1 MCVGRYAA
9 ATERSGVAA
18 KCLLLGN
25 STQGFPAECDNGRS
39 FSFFGKIISSM
50 LIGSLFPADAACRVP
65 TAFPGSGVL
74 GCGVGGLW
82 VWGTKK
88 KERQNLCLSFLGG
101 DYLLSH
107 FRSTIGVVRLNFSVR
122 NGKRWNP
129 HAVITF
135 VFTFVNRSPAAV
147 IS

>member
-25 STQGFPAECDNGRS
+25 STQGFLEECDNGRS

-65 TAFPGSGVL
+65 TAFNWLYGFLSGIKHML
-74 GCGVGGLW
+74 GMRICGNLWESVGD
-82 VWGTKK
+82 
-88 KERQNLCLSFLGG
+88 E
-101 DYLLSH
+101 
-107 FRSTIGVVRLNFSVR
+107 
-122 NGKRWNP
+122 
-129 HAVITF
+129 
-135 VFTFVNRSPAAV
+135 
-147 IS
+147 

>member
-18 KCLLLGN
+18 KCLLPGN
-25 STQGFPAECDNGRS
+25 SMQGIPKECDNGRS

-65 TAFPGSGVL
+65 TVFRDLGGVVL
-74 GCGVGGLW
+74 GCCVGGIW

-88 KERQNLCLSFLGG
+88 RRG
-101 DYLLSH
+101 
-107 FRSTIGVVRLNFSVR
+107 RISV
-122 NGKRWNP
+122 
-129 HAVITF
+129 
-135 VFTFVNRSPAAV
+135 SP
-147 IS
+147 S